1 MANLT
6 DTQLLAAIT
15 KASNAL
21 TDATEFRDYG
31 HGTVKRL
38 LAAESDV
45 FMNVEAMKQSIEQ
58 VSTVDMHKSVYTASG
73 AAKSASHSAAAFPDS
88 FTKNIVYTPVTQTFK
103 VSYKQASNN
112 RLGYDSILAYELK
125 NKLQSFYRDM
135 STAALAYLA
144 ANKSQVGVDSVIA
157 FDDVT
162 NDRFDNPAAEADFF
176 FENAKA
182 AMLQNRYPG
191 IIDMIGDQRNAT
203 KYRRLASQG
212 TSNATNQMWQLP
224 GIDYIEEPQMTVTTL
239 GEAYM
244 WQKGTVGMT
253 TWNEELNRRGSG
265 SIGNNEGLFST
276 MVDPIFGHVHDL
288 HVVRGI
294 ANTSGSGGNI
304 QDIVDEYELTTFYS
318 IEGAWESTANATSIF
333 KIVQGA

>member
-21 TDATEFRDYG
+21 HDATEFRDYG

-38 LAAESDV
+38 LSAENDV
-45 FMNVEAMKQSIEQ
+45 FKNVEAMKQSKEQ
-58 VSTVDMHKSVYTASG
+58 VSTVDMHKKVYTAS
-73 AAKSASHSAAAFPDS
+73 AADKSAAHAAAAFPDS
-88 FTKNIVYTPVTQTFK
+88 FTKNITYVPIVQTFK

-125 NKLQSFYRDM
+125 NKLQSFYLDL
-135 STAALAYLA
+135 STAALAFLS
-144 ANKSQVGVDSVIA
+144 ANKTQVADDSVID
-157 FDDVT
+157 FDGVGFK
-162 NDRFDNPAAEADFF
+162 FDNPAGEADFF

-182 AMLQNRYPG
+182 AMLKNKYPG
-191 IIDMIGDQRNAT
+191 MLDMIGDQRNAT

-212 TSNATNQMWQLP
+212 AQNATNQMWQLP

-239 GEAYM
+239 GEAYA
-244 WQKGTVGMT
+244 WAKGTVGMT

-265 SIGNNEGLFST
+265 SIGNNEGLFTT
-276 MVDPIFGHVHDL
+276 MVDPILGHTHDL
-288 HVVRGI
+288 HVKRNI
-294 ANTSGSGGNI
+294 ANTLASAGNI
-304 QDIVDEYELTTFYS
+304 QDIVDEYELTTFYA

-333 KIVQGA
+333 KFVQG